1 MSSRRAA
8 KTFFMRAIV
17 TTRNG
22 DVGALKIEERPDPVP
37 GKGQILI
44 RVKASGLNF
53 ADILARQGLYPD
65 APPKP
70 CVMGYEVSGTIE
82 AVGDGVDQNLIGDP
96 VIAMTRFGG
105 QAELVVAPVTQI
117 FAKPDTVTFEQGA
130 AIPVNYLTAW
140 ALLVAMGGLKKD
152 EAVLIHNAGGGV
164 GLAALDIAKHIG
176 ATTYG
181 TASAA
186 KHEFLR
192 TRGLDHAI
200 DYRKQD
206 WLPVLMDLT
215 KGRGVELVID
225 PLGGK
230 SWKKSYRALR
240 TTGRMGVFGMSTA
253 SASGILGK
261 LRAMKALAQTPRF
274 HPLSLMNRNKGVFGL
289 NLGHMWGEGE
299 KVASWTR
306 EIMNGVAEGWIR
318 PHVDRAF
325 PFDEVADAHR
335 YIEGRKNI
343 GKVVL
348 VPK

>member
-1 MSSRRAA
+1 M
-8 KTFFMRAIV
+8 
-17 TTRNG
+17 
-22 DVGALKIEERPDPVP
+22 
-37 GKGQILI
+37 
-44 RVKASGLNF
+44 
-53 ADILARQGLYPD
+53 
-65 APPKP
+65 
-70 CVMGYEVSGTIE
+70 
-82 AVGDGVDQNLIGDP
+82 
-96 VIAMTRFGG
+96 
-105 QAELVVAPVTQI
+105 
-117 FAKPDTVTFEQGA
+117 
-130 AIPVNYLTAW
+130 NYLTAW

-186 KHEFLR
+186 KHEFLKA
-192 TRGLDHAI
+192 RGLDHAI
-200 DYRKQD
+200 DYRNQD
-206 WLPVLMDLT
+206 WLPVLKDLT

-240 TTGRMGVFGMSTA
+240 ATGRMGVFGMSTA

-261 LRAMKALAQTPRF
+261 LRAMKAIAQTPRF
-274 HPLSLMNRNKGVFGL
+274 HPLGLMNRNKGVFGL

-299 KVASWTR
+299 KVAGWTR
-306 EIMNGVAEGWIR
+306 EIMNGVAERWIR

-325 PFDEVADAHR
+325 PFDQVADAHR

-348 VPK
+348 VP